1 MGYNLDEASKAKG
14 MDFNDLGSLMNVIAF
29 IKDNKNSKSKA
40 VQKDVQVFLDA
51 VKNAMNE
58 SGASESNENDE
69 SSLDES
75 EESKKN

>member
-1 MGYNLDEASKAKG
+1 
-14 MDFNDLGSLMNVIAF
+14 
-29 IKDNKNSKSKA
+29 
-40 VQKDVQVFLDA
+40 

>member
-1 MGYNLDEASKAKG
+1 
-14 MDFNDLGSLMNVIAF
+14 MNVIAF

>member
-1 MGYNLDEASKAKG
+1 